1 MAEQTMD
8 PRELPYQRYG
18 IPRLGFRNYW
28 YPAMRVRDLGA
39 RPRAVRLLGEEIVV
53 FRDQGR
59 IYALQ
64 DRCPHRGVRL
74 SPGAC
79 QFPGSGTLSCPYHGW
94 TFDGGDGRLVAAL
107 MEGPQSSL
115 VQKGSVSVKAFPVE
129 QRLGL
134 IFIYVG
140 DMEAPP
146 IDDELPPFMADPRR
160 FFSLTAF
167 EDYGVNWRYLVD
179 NWPHDHHG
187 PYLHRNS
194 PELAFQPMLPFGQ
207 TVETEEIEGG
217 KGLRVRAAGGL
228 REGDY
233 PGLGRFPRDGWRR
246 RLGPTGRGA
255 TDDYTSSKAY
265 RVYGIRSQ
273 FEMRLPSIVVV
284 GRQSG
289 EYCLVQWAVPI
300 DEDRTRLFNIN
311 NFRRMGALREAWDR
325 FNYRVW
331 RGWAHD
337 RIFSGQDKVVVEQM
351 VPGPER
357 LSRTDVGVTAWRRY
371 AGSHAR
377 RPPEIAPLRQVNAQ

>member
-1 MAEQTMD
+1 MAEQTID

-39 RPRAVRLLGEEIVV
+39 RPKAARLLGEEIVV

-59 IYALQ
+59 IFALQ

-146 IDDELPPFMADPRR
+146 IDDELPPFMADASK
-160 FFSLTAF
+160 FFSLTAI

-207 TVETEEIEGG
+207 TVETEEIEGD
-217 KGLRVRAAGGL
+217 KGLRVRAVGGM

-265 RVYGIRSQ
+265 RVYGIRAQ

-325 FNYRVW
+325 FNYAVW